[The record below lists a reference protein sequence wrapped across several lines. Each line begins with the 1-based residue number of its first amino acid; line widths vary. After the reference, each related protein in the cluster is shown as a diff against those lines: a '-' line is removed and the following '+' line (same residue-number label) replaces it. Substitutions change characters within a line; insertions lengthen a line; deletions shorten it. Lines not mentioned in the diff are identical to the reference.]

1 MTETVTT
8 TLNFGAS
15 LHNAQVEATHIL
27 LSIGDVIQ
35 ERLFFHPAIISGDI
49 TLSTTDHLAL
59 DAVLSGQ
66 EAKAYYKEVLNHVAE
81 ELSLK
86 QYQSVR
92 VQLTHCDSSA
102 LSTLI
107 GGHLEAVEQ
116 NPQLGAKGIS
126 RYASPAFK
134 SSFALECEFIKSL
147 REQGVNVEIVV
158 PFVRSLSDAAKVI
171 DSLAEQGLPRGLNGL
186 KVLFSADTPSAA
198 LLCERLL
205 NYFDGVAVDLA
216 CLAQLT
222 LGIDRNNEAVA
233 SGYNPENEAVLELL
247 GRVLNHAHS
256 ANKPSLVIV
265 ERLDDY
271 PKLEEV
277 LHEYSDCDVINIE

>member
-8 TLNFGAS
+8 KLNLGAS
-15 LHNAQVEATHIL
+15 LHNAQVGAKHIL

-35 ERLFFHPAIISGDI
+35 ERLFFHPALISSDI
-49 TLSTTDHLAL
+49 SLSDTDKQAL

-66 EAKAYYKEVLNHVAE
+66 EATAYYKEVLNHVAK
-81 ELSLK
+81 ELSLEN
-86 QYQSVR
+86 YQSVR
-92 VQLTHCDSSA
+92 VQLSHYDSAA

-107 GGHLEAVEQ
+107 GGAVETPEQ
-116 NPQLGAKGIS
+116 NPQLGTKGIS
-126 RYASPAFK
+126 RYASVAFK
-134 SSFALECEFIKSL
+134 PSFALECEFIKSL
-147 REQGVNVEIVV
+147 REQGINVEIVV

-198 LLCERLL
+198 LLTERLL
-205 NYFDGVAVDLA
+205 NYFDGVAVDLS

-222 LGIDRNNEAVA
+222 LGIDRNNEAVSA
-233 SGYNPENEAVLELL
+233 GYNPENQAVLELL
-247 GRVLNHAHS
+247 GRVLNHAQS

-265 ERLDDY
+265 ERLADY
-271 PKLEEV
+271 SKLQD
-277 LHEYSDCDVINIE
+277 LLLEYPTCDLIDIE